1 MKTLEQK
8 AEIENQ
14 ENIEDTYK
22 KVHGQDASTSDDD
35 DEVISPEP
43 SMSETA
49 GM

>member
-22 KVHGQDASTSDDD
+22 KNYGHDASTSDDD
-35 DEVISPEP
+35 ETISPEP

>member
-35 DEVISPEP
+35 EVISPEP